1 LEPCKFGI
9 ALIIPVLVPTWDVLA
24 SGFSDPMFERTFKA
38 IEAMEQK
45 MKDKE

>member
-1 LEPCKFGI
+1 MHI
-9 ALIIPVLVPTWDVLA
+9 SLIWTLPKRFFDSYRILYDFVER
-24 SGFSDPMFERTFKA
+24 MYERTFKA